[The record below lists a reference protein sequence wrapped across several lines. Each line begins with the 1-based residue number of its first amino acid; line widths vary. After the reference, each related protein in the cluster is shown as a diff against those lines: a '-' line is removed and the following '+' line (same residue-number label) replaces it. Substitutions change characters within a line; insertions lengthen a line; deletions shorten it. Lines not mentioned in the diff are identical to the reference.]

1 MKRSDIRVGEFY
13 RVKGNEYAYAKVI
26 EVIPPMTSINNTRA
40 YVAKCQWVINKDDK
54 FGMIKYFKISELTKI
69 L

>member
-40 YVAKCQWVINKDDK
+40 YVAKCQWVINQNDK